1 MNYKVVLSDEIL
13 WCSNDDRFI
22 LIKRVNG
29 EIDGLNYCQGDDL
42 EYFLE
47 NFNEID
53 EDLTN
58 FYKAIVPYLTYE
70 GTNEYD
76 GSEEVDRI
84 NMAIWAHFEYRN
96 LRDGSK
102 Y

>member
-13 WCSNDDRFI
+13 WCPNDDRFI

-29 EIDGLNYCQGDDL
+29 EIDGLNYSQGDDL
-42 EYFLE
+42 DYFLE

-96 LRDGSK
+96 LRDK
-102 Y
+102 TKF

>member
-1 MNYKVVLSDEIL
+1 MKNVIVESSEIV
-13 WCSNDDRFI
+13 WCPDDDRYVVIF
-22 LIKRVNG
+22 KSNG
-29 EIDGLNYCQGDDL
+29 EIVGLNYMQGGEL
-42 EYFLE
+42 
-47 NFNEID
+47 ID
-53 EDLTN
+53 FRKYYCEVDKDLTN

>member
-13 WCSNDDRFI
+13 WCPNDDRFI

-29 EIDGLNYCQGDDL
+29 EIDGLNYSQGDDL
-42 EYFLE
+42 DYFLE
-47 NFNEID
+47 YYNEID

-58 FYKAIVPYLTYE
+58 FYKAIEPYLNHEDNDEIT
-70 GTNEYD
+70 
-76 GSEEVDRI
+76 RI

-96 LRDGSK
+96 LRDKNK